1 MTYFVYT
8 LTGGFC
14 NYFSCSNLLPK
25 KLSVFNRLL
34 LFLYAFG
41 SLYFFNRYYGQAS
54 TFITLS
60 GMLIIVSLFTKLDY
74 LSLGCY
80 LFGYLY
86 IIAFNYLFMYIAG
99 EILKMDMECMLK
111 HDVLNMIFS
120 TVYCVYCGITTKLIG
135 WFIHK
140 KLNISQYLTNKHML
154 KAILTDLSLLV
165 FFFVFNFSYGERLG
179 YNFGVIAINGVVF
192 LLLFSITV
200 YLMYSIYKVT
210 MGEQAY
216 KYRMAQYE
224 NLQIYTERLEN
235 SYGSMRKFKHDYL
248 NILSTMGGFMEEN
261 DMNGL
266 IEYYEK
272 RVLPISHAFSESDTK
287 LGGLS
292 KVKNTALKSLLSSKF
307 IYTMEIG
314 INLKIELT
322 EIIDDVVMDSLDL
335 SRIIGI
341 FLDNA
346 IEAAMNTDQKELYYC
361 MFYKDE
367 ELYIIVRNTSLP
379 LSHAISQLSS
389 HGISTKGED
398 RGVGLY
404 NVSLILSD
412 YNDVIWDTTYEEPY
426 FTQKLILRKGTK

>member
-1 MTYFVYT
+1 
-8 LTGGFC
+8 
-14 NYFSCSNLLPK
+14 
-25 KLSVFNRLL
+25 VFNRLL

-412 YNDVIWDTTYEEPY
+412 YNDVIWDTT
-426 FTQKLILRKGTK
+426 

>member
-8 LTGGFC
+8 LTGGLC

-25 KLSVFNRLL
+25 KLSVFNRLS

-111 HDVLNMIFS
+111 HDVLNIIFS

-179 YNFGVIAINGVVF
+179 YNFGVIALNGVIF

-314 INLKIELT
+314 MNLKIELT

-346 IEAAMNTDQKELYYC
+346 IEAAMNTVQKELYYC

-367 ELYIIVRNTSLP
+367 ELYIIIRNTSLP

-412 YNDVIWDTTYEEPY
+412 YNNVIWDTTYEEPY
-426 FTQKLILRKGTK
+426 FTQKLILRKGIK